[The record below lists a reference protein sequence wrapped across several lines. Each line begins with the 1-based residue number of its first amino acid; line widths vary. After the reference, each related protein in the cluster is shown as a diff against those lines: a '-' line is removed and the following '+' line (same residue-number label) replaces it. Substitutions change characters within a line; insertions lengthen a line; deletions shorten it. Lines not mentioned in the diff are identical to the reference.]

1 MYNIVKAQENLLQ
14 ILLLGLQ
21 EDISRE
27 KTKGAGSWDS
37 ILSDM
42 GQALRCIPRRL
53 YFEDML
59 WVG

>member
-21 EDISRE
+21 EEISRE

-42 GQALRCIPRRL
+42 GHLHQKGLKAC
-53 YFEDML
+53 
-59 WVG
+59 